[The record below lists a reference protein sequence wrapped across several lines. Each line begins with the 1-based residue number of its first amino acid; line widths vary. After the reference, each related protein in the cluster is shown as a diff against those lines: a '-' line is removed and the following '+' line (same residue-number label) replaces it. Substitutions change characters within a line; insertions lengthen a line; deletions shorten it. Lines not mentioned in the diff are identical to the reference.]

1 MNIIEECKKLKD
13 ELDLFN
19 QDFVQAR
26 NNKSANRRAR
36 SKSIEIRETLKDI
49 RKKLILIEKGIL

>member
-1 MNIIEECKKLKD
+1 MDIIEECKKLRED
-13 ELDLFN
+13 LDLFN

-36 SKSIEIRETLKDI
+36 GKSVQIRETLKNI